1 MSNCAS
7 VVVITT
13 GGKRFDGYVYANDKK
28 TAEVFARSWATLNG
42 YKVGFVRVYLNSKMT
57 LAVK

>member
-1 MSNCAS
+1 MSNLAS
-7 VVVITT
+7 VVVVTT
-13 GGKRFDGYVYANDKK
+13 DGKRLDGCVYANDEQA
-28 TAEVFARSWATLNG
+28 AEVFARSWATLNG